1 MNVMVPIP
9 EKFAARFGSE
19 AELGRRVL
27 EVLALDEYRAGRT
40 SRAELRQLLGFGTRG
55 ELDSFLKEHGIV
67 EEATMEEFE
76 QDLADI
82 RHALR
87 SEDENGRKAAAAE
100 LVERFKAFRVG
111 KTLGGLSI
119 KDLIAEGRR

>member
-1 MNVMVPIP
+1 MNVIVPIP
-9 EKFAARFGSE
+9 DKFAARFGSE

-27 EVLALDEYRAGRT
+27 EALALEEYRTGRM
-40 SRAELRQLLGFGTRG
+40 SRPELRQLLGFGTRG
-55 ELDSFLKEHGIV
+55 ELDCFLKDRGIV
-67 EEATMEEFE
+67 EDTTAEGLE
-76 QDLADI
+76 QDPAGV

-87 SEDENGRKAAAAE
+87 NEDENERKAAAAE

-111 KTLGGLSI
+111 KTLGGLNI